1 MSSDSEDG
9 LNEVEDDED
18 PEELGDLDSGT
29 ESAEDDIVDEDKS
42 DTKEESM
49 DDDNT
54 DGAADE
60 DSQSDPNSPA
70 AIAERHFT
78 KKFLASLGG
87 VDKVLASAK
96 DMDKLREHSTTGWS
110 DLVYPDLFEYIQTP
124 LAKRIATL
132 GYEKSRMDL
141 RQKQSSVE
149 IHP

>member
-1 MSSDSEDG
+1 MKMLKS
-9 LNEVEDDED
+9 
-18 PEELGDLDSGT
+18 SGT
-29 ESAEDDIVDEDKS
+29 LTMVPSLLRTTLLMKTSRIRKKRVW
-42 DTKEESM
+42 M
-49 DDDNT
+49 MM
-54 DGAADE
+54 GAADE
-60 DSQSDPNSPA
+60 DSQSDPNSPG

-78 KKFLASLGG
+78 KKFLTSLGG

>member
-1 MSSDSEDG
+1 MVHPFATLSFGVLICVAYYALRIISSDSEDG

-49 DDDNT
+49 DDDAT

-78 KKFLASLGG
+78 KKFLTSLGG

-96 DMDKLREHSTTGWS
+96 DMDKLREHTE
-110 DLVYPDLFEYIQTP
+110 PRQNFEP
-124 LAKRIATL
+124 SEA
-132 GYEKSRMDL
+132 
-141 RQKQSSVE
+141 V
-149 IHP
+149 

>member
-1 MSSDSEDG
+1 MSSDSEGG

-18 PEELGDLDSGT
+18 AEELGDLDYGT

-42 DTKEESM
+42 DTKEEK
-49 DDDNT
+49 
-54 DGAADE
+54 
-60 DSQSDPNSPA
+60 
-70 AIAERHFT
+70 RHFT
-78 KKFLASLGG
+78 KKFLTSLGG